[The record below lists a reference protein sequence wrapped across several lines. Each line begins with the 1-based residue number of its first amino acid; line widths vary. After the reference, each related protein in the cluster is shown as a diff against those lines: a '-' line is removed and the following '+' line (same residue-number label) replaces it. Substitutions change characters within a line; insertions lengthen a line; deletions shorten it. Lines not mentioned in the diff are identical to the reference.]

1 MTGLVRWA
9 SPSPSPTLRSLRTP
23 PGAVR
28 SAEEN
33 DHWGG
38 LVFGQGCTS
47 SYARLLEPPD
57 KLAEVPEQKRL
68 LSCR

>member
-1 MTGLVRWA
+1 MTGLVKRA
-9 SPSPSPTLRSLRTP
+9 SPSPRTLCSLRTP
-23 PGAVR
+23 PGAVH
-28 SAEEN
+28 SAEEDN
-33 DHWGG
+33 QWGR

-57 KLAEVPEQKRL
+57 KLAEGPEQKRL